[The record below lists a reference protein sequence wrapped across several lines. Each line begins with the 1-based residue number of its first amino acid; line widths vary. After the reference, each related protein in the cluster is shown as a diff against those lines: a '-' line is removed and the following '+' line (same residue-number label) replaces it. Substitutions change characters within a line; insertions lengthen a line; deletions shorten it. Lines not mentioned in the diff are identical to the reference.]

1 MPRRLK
7 YLVAPLVAIAVLLAS
22 ALLIL
27 QTNHASVMAHNL
39 SQLQARL
46 AIVERMIQRWQR
58 NQLHNAER
66 LAALPPVRAWA
77 ARQLQLGPQ
86 QAERS
91 ADFQLL
97 QQLYSDL
104 GYKGHVLFNEHLQVV
119 NDNYP
124 VPHKH
129 PYQAAAVRQTLLTA
143 QREGAAVSQAFTAPQ
158 ALLHGYST
166 PDSTIQIVCAQ
177 LSADPSTGTLC
188 LHAELRNGLP
198 ELLNSLS
205 SPRNSEIFVVERS
218 GQQLGTS
225 SLWPNPI
232 TLKTGDSSQYLE
244 GYLNAH
250 GEHVAG
256 LLKWSNELQLGLV
269 LEQPIDKLY
278 EANAHSRN
286 LVIGL
291 TAFAILLIA
300 WLSLLA
306 QRHRKRLAQREAFY
320 RQVLD
325 HLPLLVRVRNPDGK
339 CLLENQ
345 LARDSHL
352 LTHQDLSLQQDQA
365 DTHLPPFSR
374 EVWLT
379 LRATLLEGRV
389 CERRLTQGD
398 FRSPDF
404 EAKRLIGFP
413 IWDTRGELVALGSI
427 ALYESEQV
435 RSRLALQA
443 LTDSLEQQ
451 VQQRTTELAQAKE
464 VAEAAT
470 QAKANFLANMSHE
483 IRSPL
488 NAVIGLAYLAERCN
502 QDPRVAVYQQRIL
515 KSAQHLQEV
524 VNGILDFSK
533 LDAGKLQLEQ
543 VMFSPERLMENVTDI
558 LWEKAQSKQLEM
570 VCDLDPRLPDVLYG
584 DSLRIAQML
593 INLAEN
599 AIKFTAQGMVAVR
612 IRLEEQRGEYW
623 QLCFEVQDSGSG
635 IPAERLLEIFQPFE
649 QLDNST
655 SRHFGGTGLGLA
667 ICAQLA
673 ELMGTRIE
681 ARSEL
686 GVGSLFSFSLSLKGG
701 ASHQAPL
708 PGARSARRVLLVDSN
723 AHSRSNLSEML
734 AALGLQADMASSG
747 QLACTLLSQAQVRD
761 QPYALVLVDWN
772 LPDLPPSELLAWA
785 KPRQLLNH
793 SRVILLS
800 AHGSEQPLADL
811 PLEEY
816 DAVLD
821 KPVSPQRL
829 RETVLRLERSEAHP
843 ALEGRHVLLVENET
857 INQDVA
863 RELLESLGVRVSLTN
878 NGLAALAC
886 LARDASIELVLM
898 DIQMPLMDGLE
909 ATRHIRPL
917 YPALPVIAMTASNLA
932 GDRERCLAA
941 GMNDYLAKPIDPQR
955 LADKLR
961 RWLCVQAPVTAALL
975 EQNEALPQKT
985 KDRINRQAA
994 LERLLGNERLY
1005 HSLLQRFVSEY
1016 GQTAEQL
1023 EQALAAGEHNRA
1035 MEIAHRF
1042 KSVAA
1047 TIGAEHL
1054 CELTQHF
1061 EEQLREQRPYA
1072 TCLTSLT
1079 LELNALLLQLDDE
1092 SAGES

>member
-1 MPRRLK
+1 MPRTLK
-7 YLVAPLVAIAVLLAS
+7 YLAAPLAAIAVLLVS
-22 ALLIL
+22 AFFIL
-27 QTNHASVMAHNL
+27 QTNHASFMAHNL

-46 AIVERMIQRWQR
+46 AVVERMIQRWQR
-58 NQLHNAER
+58 DQLHNAER

-77 ARQLQLGPQ
+77 ARQLQRGPE

-91 ADFQLL
+91 ADFLLL
-97 QQLYSDL
+97 QQLYRDL
-104 GYKGHVLFNEHLQVV
+104 GYKGHVLFNEHLQVI
-119 NDNYP
+119 NDNYA

-129 PYQAAAVRQTLLTA
+129 PQQSAAVRQTLLTA

-158 ALLHGYST
+158 ALLHGYSAQ
-166 PDSTIQIVCAQ
+166 DSTIQIVCAQ

-205 SPRNSEIFVVERS
+205 SQRYSEIFIVERN
-218 GQQLGTS
+218 GQQLGTA

-232 TLKTGDSSQYLE
+232 TPQAGDSSQYLE

-278 EANAHSRN
+278 GAYTQSRN

-291 TAFAILLIA
+291 TAFAILLVV

-306 QRHRKRLAQREAFY
+306 RRHRMRLAQREAFY

-325 HLPLLVRVRNPDGK
+325 HLPLLVRVRKPDGK
-339 CLLENQ
+339 YLLENQ

-365 DTHLPPFSR
+365 DTNLPPFSR

-389 CERRLTQGD
+389 CERRLIQGD

-413 IWDTRGELVALGSI
+413 IWDTRGQLVALGSI
-427 ALYESEQV
+427 ALNESEQV

-451 VQQRTTELAQAKE
+451 VQQRTTELALAKE

-488 NAVIGLAYLAERCN
+488 NAVIGLAHLAERCN
-502 QDPRVAVYQQRIL
+502 QDPRVAIYQQRIL

-543 VMFSPERLMENVTDI
+543 VMFTPERLMESVADI

-570 VCDLDPRLPDVLYG
+570 ICDLDPRLPDVLYG
-584 DSLRIAQML
+584 DPLRIAQIL

-599 AIKFTAQGMVAVR
+599 AIKFTADGMVAIR
-612 IRLEEQRGEYW
+612 IRLVEQRGEQW

-635 IPAERLLEIFQPFE
+635 IPDERLQEIFQPFE

-673 ELMGTRIE
+673 ELMGARIE

-701 ASHQAPL
+701 ASNAVPL
-708 PGARSARRVLLVDSN
+708 ATDQGARRVLLVDSN
-723 AHSRSNLSEML
+723 AHSRSSLSEML
-734 AALGLQADMASSG
+734 AALGLHADMASSA
-747 QLACTLLSQAQVRD
+747 QLACSLLSQAQVRG
-761 QPYALVLVDWN
+761 QPYAFVLVDWN
-772 LPDLPPSELLAWA
+772 LPDLSPSELLAWA

-829 RETVLRLERSEAHP
+829 RETVLRLEQRDETYTLH
-843 ALEGRHVLLVENET
+843 GRHVLLVENET

-909 ATRHIRPL
+909 ATRHLRPL
-917 YPALPVIAMTASNLA
+917 YPALPVIAMTASCLT

-941 GMNDYLAKPIDPQR
+941 GMNDYLGKPIDPQR

-961 RWLCVQAPVTAALL
+961 RWLSPQAPAPAAVA
-975 EQNEALPQKT
+975 EQHLPLPPQANSEINRSEAL
-985 KDRINRQAA
+985 A
-994 LERLLGNERLY
+994 RLLGNERLY
-1005 HSLLQRFVSEY
+1005 NNLLQRFVSEY
-1016 GQTAEQL
+1016 GQTAQQL
-1023 EQALAAGEHNRA
+1023 EQALALGERNQA

-1054 CELTQHF
+1054 STLVQHLEEL
-1061 EEQLREQRPYA
+1061 LSEQRPYA
-1072 TCLTSLT
+1072 TCLSSLAS
-1079 LELNALLLQLDDE
+1079 ELQSVLRQLGD
-1092 SAGES
+1092 APNG